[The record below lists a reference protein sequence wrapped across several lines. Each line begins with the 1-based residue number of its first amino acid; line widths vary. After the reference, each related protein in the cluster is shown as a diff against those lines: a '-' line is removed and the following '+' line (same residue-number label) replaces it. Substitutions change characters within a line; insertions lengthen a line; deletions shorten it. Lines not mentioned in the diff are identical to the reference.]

1 MKSLSKIEILS
12 IGLMVFSIFFG
23 AGNLIFPPA
32 LGQAA
37 GTNLLPGILG
47 FLLTGVGLPMLGI
60 VAIALRGG
68 KYTEFIETHVHPRFA
83 LLLLSVLYLTIGPLF
98 AIPRTGAVS
107 FEIGIR
113 PFLGYDDVAMGQF
126 GYTAVFFLLTY
137 FLALNPSKI
146 VARVGK
152 ILTPLLLLF
161 LAVLFIRSFWSPMG
175 TIMAPEGIYRTAPFL
190 QGFQDGYLT
199 MDLLAS
205 LAVGAIVVNAVRMA
219 GVEDNRAIGR
229 ICIFAGLISVTL
241 MSCVYLS
248 LGYLGA
254 TSASVL
260 GLSANGGVIL
270 SSAAGIFFGPMG
282 NALLA
287 LIIAF
292 ACLTTSCGMA
302 SACAWYFNEASGG
315 RVSYQRVLL
324 LSTLFS
330 FAASNLGLTE
340 LIRISVPFLVAM
352 YPVVIVLVVL
362 SLFDVQLGGHRSIYR
377 WSIAFTLAFSVFDGL
392 NAAGIHP
399 AFMNDLFSRYLPLY
413 ASNLGW
419 TAPALAGAVLGWLR
433 SFRQET
439 EQDAVADK

>member
-190 QGFQDGYLT
+190 QGFQDGDLT

-302 SACAWYFNEASGG
+302 SACAWYFNEASGR